1 MEYRDVQYTLEEDGL
16 DGWQWAVVLGRPP
29 TIKSGHAVTRGAA
42 ILKVWT
48 AIDRALDSHKLRLVQ
63 SERPKTR
70 FQRKKPAKHV
80 RYPN

>member
-1 MEYRDVQYTLEEDGL
+1 MEYRDVQYTLEEVDG
-16 DGWQWAVVLGRPP
+16 GWRWTVVLGSPP

-63 SERPKTR
+63 SDRPKT
-70 FQRKKPAKHV
+70 
-80 RYPN
+80 